1 MKSPWGDEVRWYIN
15 AFKRFTVFGGRSR
28 RREFWLFWLF
38 SVIAGN
44 LVNQLD
50 ALLPMRIFLLVI
62 LLPTLTVT
70 VRRLHDTSHS
80 GNWAFLFL
88 LPLVGPITLLV
99 HLCTDGDDGWNR
111 YGPSPK
117 YQPLHA

>member
-70 VRRLHDTSHS
+70 LRPLHDPSHADH
-80 GNWAFLFL
+80 WAFLFL
-88 LPLVGPITLLV
+88 LPLVAPIILLL
-99 HLCTDGDDGWNR
+99 HLRTDGHDG
-111 YGPSPK
+111 S
-117 YQPLHA
+117 